1 MRYEIVIRSGI
12 PVIVWKDGGTQL
24 ASKLEV
30 ELDGRLK
37 TAADLIERLATRLV
51 KKTAKPDEATKELYE
66 EAYKFV
72 TATQGR

>member
-1 MRYEIVIRSGI
+1 MKYEIVTKSGI
-12 PVIVWKDGGTQL
+12 PVIVWKDGGTQP

-37 TAADLIERLATRLV
+37 TAADLIERLATKLV

-72 TATQGR
+72 TTAHGG